1 MALHSKC
8 FTIITYYYYYYYE
21 NRVVLPSSTPLIQYT
36 LYLFYQLFLYADNIH
51 SAFQKNAA
59 MGLPRRH
66 TRSRTHT
73 HTRFEDN
80 HYTYCFVKV
89 RWGPIAYSAITK
101 LLKDA
106 WQVTK
111 AKVSRIISP

>member
-8 FTIITYYYYYYYE
+8 FTIITYYYYYYE

-73 HTRFEDN
+73 LVLKTIITPIVLQRYDED
-80 HYTYCFVKV
+80 
-89 RWGPIAYSAITK
+89 
-101 LLKDA
+101 L
-106 WQVTK
+106 
-111 AKVSRIISP
+111 